1 MSEVIGHN
9 HFSVL
14 LFGSYNHEDLQHIS
28 RVGKA
33 KGYDTRQ
40 VNIMQIFHHKQTH
53 IFLSGTCLGVDPRTY
68 IKKKMCSMR

>member
-9 HFSVL
+9 HFGTL
-14 LFGSYNHEDLQHIS
+14 PFGSYNHEHLPHIP

-40 VNIMQIFHHKQTH
+40 VNIMHFFHHHKQAH
-53 IFLSGTCLGVDPRTY
+53 IFLSGTCLSVDLRTY
-68 IKKKMCSMR
+68 IKNTCVQ